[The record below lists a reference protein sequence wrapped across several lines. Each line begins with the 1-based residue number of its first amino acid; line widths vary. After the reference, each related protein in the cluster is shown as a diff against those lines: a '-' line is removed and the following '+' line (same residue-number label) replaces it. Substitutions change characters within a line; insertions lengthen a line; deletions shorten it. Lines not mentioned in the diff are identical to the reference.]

1 MVVTTTTQAQLARS
15 SRGIRA
21 VEVLVTGLL
30 AATSLVLF
38 ASGREK
44 AGYALGVTSALWGA
58 VSGAIRIYSEE

>member
-1 MVVTTTTQAQLARS
+1 MVVATTQAQLART
-15 SRGIRA
+15 SRGVRA
-21 VEVLVTGLL
+21 VEALVTGLL